1 MIVVAV
7 RDLRNRTSDVV
18 AHVRAGESVI
28 LTSRGERV
36 ARIEP
41 VDSHVRPYLS
51 PREVMAFPRADA
63 ALRQDLASL
72 GDESSDTVG
81 PW

>member
-1 MIVVAV
+1 MESVAV
-7 RDLRNRTSDVV
+7 RDLRNRTAEVV

-41 VDSHVRPYLS
+41 IDSARRPYLS
-51 PREVMAFPRADA
+51 PHEVMAFPQADA
-63 ALRQDLASL
+63 ALRRDLALL

-81 PW
+81 PG